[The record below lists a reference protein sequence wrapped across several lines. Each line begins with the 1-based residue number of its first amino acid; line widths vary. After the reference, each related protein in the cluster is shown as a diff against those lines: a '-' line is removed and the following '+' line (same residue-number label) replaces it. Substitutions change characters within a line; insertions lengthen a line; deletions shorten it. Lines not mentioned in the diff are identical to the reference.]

1 MICDTRRTL
10 LRGIAGL
17 DLGETPR
24 GRKASKITPKHIVQT
39 PPYGANDLITEDALL
54 MVFDYVP

>member
-10 LRGIAGL
+10 LRDIAGL

-24 GRKASKITPKHIVQT
+24 ARKASKIIVVVQGSGG
-39 PPYGANDLITEDALL
+39 PE
-54 MVFDYVP
+54 FDCGEVLK